1 MTAIPDTCREIRLKV
16 RPDGLPGAENFEIVS
31 IPLPI
36 PADDEVLVRN
46 CYFLVSASLRMM
58 ISKGAEDV
66 EGVPFPALREGDALA
81 GEALGE
87 IVSAPANSGF
97 SPGDL
102 VLHFQGWREYA
113 TVPIAQCRPV
123 EPGLP
128 DPVGYLGHGWTAY
141 AALTRG
147 VQIRPGDTVF
157 VSSAAGAIGSM
168 AGQIARLLG
177 AKRVI
182 GSTSSKEKA
191 ARLVSELGYD
201 AAVFRGAAPIVE
213 QLAAAAPQGIDV
225 IIDNVGGEQLQ
236 AAIANARVGA
246 RVVIL
251 GALSGQL
258 VAEGPGRIAPVELD
272 SMQLLL
278 KKITLRGYSADDDPH
293 MHAEWISRFAD
304 WLDAGSI
311 RFPREIITG
320 LECAPQALARVIN
333 GECFGTVVVRL

>member
-1 MTAIPDTCREIRLKV
+1 MTAIPGTCREVRLKV
-16 RPDGLPGAENFEIVS
+16 RPDGLPSVGNFDIVS
-31 IPLPI
+31 VPLPI
-36 PADDEVLVRN
+36 PVDGEVLVRN
-46 CYFLVSASLRMM
+46 RYFLVSASLRMM
-58 ISKGAEDV
+58 ISEGAEDV
-66 EGVPFPALREGDALA
+66 DGVPFRALREGETLA

-87 IVSAPANSGF
+87 IVSAPAGSGF
-97 SPGDL
+97 SPGEL
-102 VLHFQGWREYA
+102 ILHFRGWREYA

-147 VQIRPGDTVF
+147 VQIRPDDTVF

-177 AKRVI
+177 AGRVI

-191 ARLVSELGYD
+191 ARLVSELGYE
-201 AAVFRGAAPIVE
+201 AAVFRGATPIVE
-213 QLAAAAPQGIDV
+213 QLAEVAPQGIDV
-225 IIDNVGGEQLQ
+225 VIDNVGGEQLQ
-236 AAIANARVGA
+236 SAVANARVGA

-258 VAEGPGRIAPVELD
+258 ATHGSGRTAPVELD
-272 SMQLLL
+272 SIQLLR

-293 MHAEWISRFAD
+293 MHAEWINRFAE
-304 WLDAGSI
+304 WLRAGSI
-311 RFPREIITG
+311 RFPHEIIVG
-320 LECAPQALARVIN
+320 LECAPQALERVIK
-333 GECFGTVVVRL
+333 GEYFGTVVVKS